1 MIVNMG
7 EEGLLLIRRTKI
19 RMGEL
24 LLVLLMPLIT
34 AAFNLDTD
42 SAVVYQGEG
51 GSLFGF
57 SVAAH
62 RDQGRGW

>member
-1 MIVNMG
+1 MTVNMR
-7 EEGLLLIRRTKI
+7 EGFLLIRRN
-19 RMGEL
+19 RMGMGEL
-24 LLVLLMPLIT
+24 LLLLLMPLVS